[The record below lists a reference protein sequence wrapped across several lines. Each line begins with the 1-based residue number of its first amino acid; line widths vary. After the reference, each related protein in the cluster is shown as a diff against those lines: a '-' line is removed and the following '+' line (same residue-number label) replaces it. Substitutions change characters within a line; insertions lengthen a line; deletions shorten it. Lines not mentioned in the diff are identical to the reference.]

1 MGIIVSLLSYANDA
15 SIVKHHMLNG
25 GCPQEFA
32 VAVSQCH
39 RDMIKR
45 RADLAKP
52 VVDAEACARATA
64 ALRKC
69 FGRNRRWFEHQYIAR
84 MDRGLDEDLKL
95 SPERVE
101 EESEYRF
108 RWLTGMR
115 RSRHAK
121 LN

>member
-25 GCPQEFA
+25 GCAQEFA

-64 ALRKC
+64 VLRKC
-69 FGRNRRWFEHQYIAR
+69 LGRNAN
-84 MDRGLDEDLKL
+84 GSSTNT
-95 SPERVE
+95 SPAWTTASTRTSTVAGAGGEGE
-101 EESEYRF
+101 
-108 RWLTGMR
+108 
-115 RSRHAK
+115 
-121 LN
+121 